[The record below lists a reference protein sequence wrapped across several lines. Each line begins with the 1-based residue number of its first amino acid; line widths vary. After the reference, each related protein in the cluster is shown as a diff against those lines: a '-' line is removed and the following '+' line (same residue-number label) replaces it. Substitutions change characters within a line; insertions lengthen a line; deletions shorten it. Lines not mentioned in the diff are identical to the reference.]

1 MKKQSV
7 QFPNLIRSLR
17 LLSIP
22 AVILML
28 LLSSVIS
35 PDTQG
40 ALADGGD
47 YTIDWVAAAPFTYD
61 HLIGGGAF
69 DDRTIGKTA
78 DVVESLQGGDFA
90 CVDIV
95 TYLAQ
100 IEIDN
105 PAGVETIELT
115 TRFSANTTGQPGAGH
130 IDIVNVAM
138 NYGPIDQW
146 DVNGDGTPDVIGDGP
161 GETDAGIL
169 DDGGSTATLVDAY
182 FDPDLA
188 SGGGSIFD
196 NPSTS
201 ADLVGVITIDDLEAA
216 DTSVVVRIDVQLG
229 CTIPSDPTGNMQADV
244 SSARVI
250 TPNEDAISVGAQTVP
265 FQGLDQIVFLDFGD
279 LPAAYGLTNLEVDGA
294 RHGLSDLFLG
304 NSIDADIDGQE
315 SAQADGDD
323 YDDAVND
330 EDGIVRPTGSNWS
343 DGQGE
348 VLATVSDFGCLT
360 AWLDFTNGSVIGPD
374 DSFDDSFTDGTG
386 TYDELIIDNQL
397 LNPGTTE
404 LSFPLPVDA
413 ADDAL
418 FFARFRLIPAL
429 VDGEP
434 VCGDP
439 PGLTGF
445 HSGGE
450 VEDYAL
456 LFGPTAVTLA
466 EFEASSSA
474 GVPASWLSAL
484 ALLGVALLGFA
495 ITRLLRF
502 HPNNSKP

>member
-1 MKKQSV
+1 MKKRIV
-7 QFPNLIRSLR
+7 HLPNLIRSLR
-17 LLSIP
+17 FLSIP
-22 AVILML
+22 VVILML
-28 LLSSVIS
+28 LLGSVIS
-35 PDTQG
+35 PDTPG

-47 YTIDWVAAAPFTYD
+47 YTIDWVAAAPFTYN
-61 HLIGGGAF
+61 HLTGGGAF

-105 PAGVETIELT
+105 PAETETIELT

-130 IDIVNVAM
+130 VDIVNVAV
-138 NYGPIDQW
+138 NYGPIDRW

-161 GETDAGIL
+161 GETDAGIV
-169 DDGGSTATLVDAY
+169 DDGGSTAILVDEY

-188 SGGGSIFD
+188 SGGGSILD
-196 NPSTS
+196 NPTTK
-201 ADLVGVITIDDLEAA
+201 AALVGVITIDDLEAA
-216 DTSVVVRIDVQLG
+216 DTSVVVRVDVQLG
-229 CTIPSDPTGNMQADV
+229 CTIPSEPTGNMQADV
-244 SSARVI
+244 ASARVI
-250 TPNEDAISVGAQTVP
+250 APVEDAISVGAQTVP
-265 FQGLDQIVFLDFGD
+265 FQGLDQIIFLDFGD
-279 LPAAYGLTNLEVDGA
+279 LPAAYGLTNLAVDGA

-304 NSIDADIDGQE
+304 SSIDADTDGQE

-348 VLATVSDFGCLT
+348 VLATVTGDSCLT
-360 AWLDFTNGSVIGPD
+360 AWLDFTDGTGFGPD
-374 DSFDDSFTDGTG
+374 SSFNDSYTDGTG

-397 LNPGTTE
+397 LAPGTTE
-404 LSFPLPVDA
+404 LSFPLPEGA

-418 FFARFRLIPAL
+418 FFARFRLAPAL
-429 VDGEP
+429 VDGDP
-434 VCGDP
+434 FCGDP

-445 HSGGE
+445 LDGGE

-456 LFGPTAVTLA
+456 LFGTTAVTLA
-466 EFEASSSA
+466 EFEASSSS
-474 GVPASWLSAL
+474 GVPTIWLAAL
-484 ALLGVALLGFA
+484 ALLGVALLRFA
-495 ITRLLRF
+495 ITRILPARSSE
-502 HPNNSKP
+502 SKK